1 MSQLTRRGMLRD
13 SRSQTKLH
21 LANQSEERHFD
32 HQRKI
37 VLSKSPTRRTPVVT
51 GIREEH
57 KRMENDEKVNILEST
72 SEGRNLLGPN
82 YHLLKDDTGKRAID
96 ANMDWLDNLSD
107 TSSCLSKI
115 DWAAIDRMT
124 AEV

>member
-1 MSQLTRRGMLRD
+1 MSQLTRRGMLPD

-21 LANQSEERHFD
+21 SPNQSEERHIE
-32 HQRKI
+32 HQRKM
-37 VLSKSPTRRTPVVT
+37 VVSKSPTRSPVVT
-51 GIREEH
+51 GIREEQ
-57 KRMENDEKVNILEST
+57 KKMERDEKVNVLKST

-82 YHLLKDDTGKRAID
+82 YHLLDEDTGTRAID
-96 ANMDWLDNLSD
+96 ADMDWLDNLSE

-124 AEV
+124 AQV

>member
-1 MSQLTRRGMLRD
+1 MSQLTRRGMLPD

-21 LANQSEERHFD
+21 SPNQSEESHIE
-32 HQRKI
+32 HQRKM
-37 VLSKSPTRRTPVVT
+37 VLSKSPTRRSPVVT
-51 GIREEH
+51 GIREEQ
-57 KRMENDEKVNILEST
+57 KKMERDEKVNVLKST

-82 YHLLKDDTGKRAID
+82 YHLLDEDTDTRAID
-96 ANMDWLDNLSD
+96 ADMDWLDNLSE

-124 AEV
+124 AQV

>member
-13 SRSQTKLH
+13 SRSQIKLH
-21 LANQSEERHFD
+21 LAKQSEERHIE
-32 HQRKI
+32 HQRKM
-37 VLSKSPTRRTPVVT
+37 VLSKSPTRRTPVLR
-51 GIREEH
+51 GLRQEQ
-57 KRMENDEKVNILEST
+57 KRMEKDEKVNVLEST

-82 YHLLKDDTGKRAID
+82 YHVLDDGTGTRATD
-96 ANMDWLDNLSD
+96 ADMDWLDNLSE